1 MRLEE
6 VSVDPSV
13 TICRMVDDDMNVRWR
28 RDWICLFA
36 YCVKLLSP
44 EASISSS

>member
-1 MRLEE
+1 MRLEA

-13 TICRMVDDDMNVRWR
+13 TVCRILEDDVNARWR
-28 RDWICLFA
+28 RDRICLFA
-36 YCVKLLSP
+36 YCVKILSP